1 MGLFCFL
8 FPGFLEALDSGGS
21 IEVHAGR
28 TPRRMIDASLY
39 DRCVRCGLCLTS
51 CPTYTETMTETSG
64 PRGRIALMKA
74 VAEGELS
81 ESAPGYREQIS
92 ECLGCRAC
100 EAACPSGVPYGEL
113 IEAARSSLH
122 EWDAAEAPTLP
133 KRGARALS
141 LLLRAVERPK
151 WLHTGARLL
160 RFAQRSGALTLATRS
175 GMLRALG
182 LEEAARTAP
191 PIDARFEIPDDSVVR
206 APVSRGRAF
215 LHLGC
220 ISQCSSTG
228 IHRAATKLLLLA
240 GLDVMRP
247 SDQRCCG
254 ALAAHAGE
262 RERARVLAR
271 ANILAFERS
280 GADVVAIDAAG
291 CGAQCKGYMHLLAD
305 DPQWAARAKA
315 FSERVRDI
323 TEILAGSGLP
333 APTRSIDAR
342 VAYQEPCHLAHAQR
356 ITNAP
361 KQLLRMIPGV
371 QFVALEEATM
381 CCGGAGAYAIGDP
394 EMSARLR
401 DRKAAAIRSSGASI
415 VASANIGCMLQ
426 LREAIAPVTIRHV
439 VELLADAYES
449 AAAHAL

>member
-1 MGLFCFL
+1 
-8 FPGFLEALDSGGS
+8 
-21 IEVHAGR
+21 
-28 TPRRMIDASLY
+28 MIDASLY

-64 PRGRIALMKA
+64 PRGRISLMKA

-81 ESAPGYREQIS
+81 EDAPGYVAQMA

-113 IEAARSSLH
+113 IEAARASLH
-122 EWDAAEAPTLP
+122 ERAVGNPALPP
-133 KRGARALS
+133 KRGGRELS
-141 LLLRAVERPK
+141 LLLRAVERPS
-151 WLHTGARLL
+151 WLHAGARLL
-160 RFAQRSGALTLATRS
+160 RFAQRSGAFALARRI
-175 GMLRALG
+175 GLLRALG
-182 LEEAARTAP
+182 LEEAARMAP
-191 PIDARFEIPDDSVVR
+191 PIDARFEIPDDTVLR

-220 ISQCSSTG
+220 IAQCSSTG
-228 IHRAATKLLLLA
+228 IHRAAIKLLLLA
-240 GLDVMRP
+240 GLDVVRP

-262 RERARVLAR
+262 RERARILAR
-271 ANILAFERS
+271 ANIAAFERS

-291 CGAQCKGYMHLLAD
+291 CGAQCKGYGHLLAD
-305 DPQWAARAKA
+305 DPKWAARAKA

-323 TEILAGSGLP
+323 SEILAACELP
-333 APTRSIDAR
+333 PPTRALAAR
-342 VAYQEPCHLAHAQR
+342 VAYQEPCHLVHAQR

-361 KQLLRMIPGV
+361 KRLLAMIPEIEL
-371 QFVALEEATM
+371 VALEEATL
-381 CCGGAGAYAIGDP
+381 CCGGAGVYAIGEP

-401 DRKAAAIRSSGASI
+401 ERKADAIRRSGASVI
-415 VASANIGCMLQ
+415 ASANIGCMLQ
-426 LREAIAPVTIRHV
+426 LRDAIAPLQVRHV

-449 AAAHAL
+449 EPAGAAQ